1 MLKLTIIGNLGKDA
15 ETKTFNGAT
24 YAVFSVAH
32 TEKSGDNATTTW
44 ISCTKRIG
52 EDSRLV
58 DYLKK
63 GTKVYADGNFSIKE
77 YTSDGVKKT
86 SINLWVSSIE
96 LLSKSENKLVRQEY
110 PAKQEPVEKEIPED
124 DDLPF

>member
-1 MLKLTIIGNLGKDA
+1 MLKLTIIGNIGKDA

-24 YAVFSVAH
+24 YATFSVAH
-32 TEKSGDNATTTW
+32 TEKSVDNATTTW
-44 ISCTKRIG
+44 VSCTKRIG
-52 EDSRLV
+52 EDSRLT

-63 GTKVYADGNFSIKE
+63 GTKVYAEGNFSIKE

-86 SINLWVSSIE
+86 SINLWVSSLE
-96 LLSKSENKLVRQEY
+96 LLSKAENQVARQEFLT
-110 PAKQEPVEKEIPED
+110 KQQPEKAEIHED